1 MTRRLNESIEKLVE
15 RDRRFPASAYLLV
28 FEGLEDAL
36 QRMAV
41 RRHVSPP
48 ELIEGIRARAVENW
62 GYLARAVLESW
73 NVRCSGDVGELVFNL
88 VDGGLLVASETDS
101 RADFEDVVDFD
112 SVFDEAFVE
121 ELRENPPRL
130 SRSRK

>member
-36 QRMAV
+36 QRLPV
-41 RRHVSPP
+41 RRHVAPA
-48 ELIEGIRARAVENW
+48 ELVEGVRDRAMENW
-62 GYLARAVLESW
+62 GYLARAVLQSW
-73 NVRCSGDVGELVFNL
+73 NVCTAGDVGDLVFNL
-88 VDGGLLVASETDS
+88 VDGGLLVASESDT
-101 RADFEDVVDFD
+101 RADFDRAMDFD
-112 SVFDEAFVE
+112 TAFDDAFVE

-130 SRSRK
+130 VRK